1 MQARTTL
8 LAAAL
13 AVGSLVPAFAAKPT
27 VATAKLKIA
36 GMHCQGCAG
45 GIVNQ
50 FKKVNGIKDVK
61 IDAGTK
67 LGVVKY
73 DPALVKPAD
82 LVAVVKK
89 SGFEGKLVK

>member
-1 MQARTTL
+1 MWIAAV
-8 LAAAL
+8 LATGAAL
-13 AVGSLVPAFAAKPT
+13 PGFAAAKPAASAGT
-27 VATAKLKIA
+27 ATAKLKIS